1 PVTDGSR
8 ELHSLCAQ
16 LEFLLQVL
24 LLPASVSPG
33 VLKRAEGTL
42 YWLFWEGRREEGQ
55 NGTAGLDNPLS
66 PQLKTPLGRGRA
78 FLRYCL
84 VHRQL
89 AESLQLCLLDPESL
103 REWYYA
109 RSPFLSPQRRV
120 EILGSLY
127 ELDGVTFHLAL

>member
-16 LEFLLQVL
+16 LEFLLQFD
-24 LLPASVSPG
+24 
-33 VLKRAEGTL
+33 LKEKRSFFGQRKDYWDFLCQGLARCRQEHEGIHFVTS
-42 YWLFWEGRREEGQ
+42 
-55 NGTAGLDNPLS
+55 LDK
-66 PQLKTPLGRGRA
+66 LKTPVGRGRA

-84 VHRQL
+84 VHQQL

-103 REWYYA
+103 CEWYYA
-109 RSPFLSPQRRV
+109 RSPFLSPKRRT

-127 ELDGVTFHLAL
+127 ELDCVTFHLTL

>member
-16 LEFLLQVL
+16 LEFLLQFD
-24 LLPASVSPG
+24 
-33 VLKRAEGTL
+33 LKEKKSFFGQRKDYWDFLCQGLARRRQDHEGIRFVTS
-42 YWLFWEGRREEGQ
+42 
-55 NGTAGLDNPLS
+55 LDK
-66 PQLKTPLGRGRA
+66 LKTPVGRGRA

-84 VHRQL
+84 VHQQL

-109 RSPFLSPQRRV
+109 RSPFLSPQRRA
-120 EILGSLY
+120 EILGILY

>member
-1 PVTDGSR
+1 LCQFDMKEKRSFFGQRKDYWDFLCQGLARRRQEHEGVRFVT
-8 ELHSLCAQ
+8 SLEKVGTGWRGACR
-16 LEFLLQVL
+16 
-24 LLPASVSPG
+24 LLPP
-33 VLKRAEGTL
+33 
-42 YWLFWEGRREEGQ
+42 W
-55 NGTAGLDNPLS
+55 D
-66 PQLKTPLGRGRA
+66 
-78 FLRYCL
+78 CL

-109 RSPFLSPQRRV
+109 RSPFLSPQRRA